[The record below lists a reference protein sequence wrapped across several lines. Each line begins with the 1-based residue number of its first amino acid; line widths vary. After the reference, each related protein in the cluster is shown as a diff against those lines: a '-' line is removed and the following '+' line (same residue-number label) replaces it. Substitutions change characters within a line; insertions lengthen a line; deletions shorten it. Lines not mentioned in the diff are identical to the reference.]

1 MANFNSPLIPVVL
14 EREDQSQPWGFR
26 IQGGADYRLY
36 LSVKKVAQF
45 RLFND
50 HIYFILFYFK
60 GDSKYSSSQ
69 SFTCG

>member
-36 LSVKKVAQF
+36 LSVKKVRLNF
-45 RLFND
+45 DYLFND
-50 HIYFILFYFK
+50 FIYFILF
-60 GDSKYSSSQ
+60 
-69 SFTCG
+69 